1 MYQTNYVAGLRIID
15 VSDPEN
21 PVEVASFDTV
31 PYGPNDNSPVLGAW
45 SSYPFFKSGLIVVTS
60 GREGVF
66 FLKRGRKSIPKSRFT
81 FSCIQDL
88 FEPVH
93 HWQEYIL
100 RMVRMTG
107 RSVLD
112 RDRGGPL

>member
-1 MYQTNYVAGLRIID
+1 MWRVLRIID

-66 FLKRGRKSIPKSRFT
+66 FLKKKEIDT
-81 FSCIQDL
+81 
-88 FEPVH
+88 
-93 HWQEYIL
+93 
-100 RMVRMTG
+100 
-107 RSVLD
+107 
-112 RDRGGPL
+112 